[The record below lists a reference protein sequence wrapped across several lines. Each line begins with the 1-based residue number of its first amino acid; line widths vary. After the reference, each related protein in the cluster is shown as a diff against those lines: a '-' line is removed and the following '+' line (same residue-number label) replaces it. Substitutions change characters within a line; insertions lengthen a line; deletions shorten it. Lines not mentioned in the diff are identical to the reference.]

1 MYNNTNTDADAGTQV
16 PDLTPEMNK
25 GPHKQIL
32 QNEQSLFRYLRDIG
46 KVSLMPHDDTA
57 FMLPLGYIAR
67 AFIVAWEHPNSIAT
81 DFEQACLQLQYSCE
95 GVAMGFFKRS
105 REKTLINRVADRLIN
120 IINGIESYSSSE
132 NLEGAGEWK
141 AAVALLD

>member
-1 MYNNTNTDADAGTQV
+1 MNKNTTTDTGTQV

-25 GPHKQIL
+25 GPHEQIL
-32 QNEQSLFRYLRDIG
+32 HDQQSLFRYLRDID
-46 KVSLMPHDDTA
+46 KVSRMTHDDTA
-57 FMLPLGYIAR
+57 FMLPLGYIAK

-81 DFEQACLQLQYSCE
+81 DFEQASLQLQHACE
-95 GVAMGFFKRS
+95 GVAIGFFKRS

-120 IINGIESYSSSE
+120 IINGVESYSSPR
-132 NLEGAGEWK
+132 NLKGVGEWK